1 MIKNAKLVELN
12 TKTANGTSL
21 KDNLI
26 EYKYLCLCN
35 ENYKK
40 KLHENLKKFFFNKYK
55 FSVFYSLYQFFHY
68 PLSKRCLP
76 LWMYR
81 WLGEIQWNIITWQIR
96 FYSHLNME
104 DIGVAD

>member
-1 MIKNAKLVELN
+1 MIKNVKLLELN

-40 KLHENLKKFFFNKYK
+40 KLHENLKKIFLINTNFLFIISIFP
-55 FSVFYSLYQFFHY
+55 FSIIQKVFTL
-68 PLSKRCLP
+68 
-76 LWMYR
+76 M
-81 WLGEIQWNIITWQIR
+81 N
-96 FYSHLNME
+96 
-104 DIGVAD
+104 V

>member
-1 MIKNAKLVELN
+1 MIKNVKLVELN

-40 KLHENLKKFFFNKYK
+40 KLHENLKKIFLINTNFLFIISIFP
-55 FSVFYSLYQFFHY
+55 FSIIQKVFTL
-68 PLSKRCLP
+68 
-76 LWMYR
+76 M
-81 WLGEIQWNIITWQIR
+81 N
-96 FYSHLNME
+96 
-104 DIGVAD
+104 V